1 MRVPAIHALVCAA
14 AVPVAILACVARADD
29 PWPGVAAHYRSG
41 VLGEKVTYRAVNAN
55 ASERSSTVILRI
67 SHAGPAAPVL
77 RLDLGNLIIH
87 ADRERITAAHAGN
100 PAAYFE
106 QTLTD
111 GLTTRVLEETLPTIV
126 MPQLG
131 WAIDRGPHEDA
142 WWDVLGVGRAQL
154 VVDEDA
160 GLNSRVLRIMDQ
172 NGRARLESIVLR
184 QAGQNLALSTMK
196 VAFGAEGG
204 SGGGGDAGTT
214 LELTAV
220 DLAPA
225 DIGDVSSWAIS
236 TEKRTR
242 VERLADLRPIPGDV
256 GVGDACPAMGLIT
269 KSIEG
274 WSFADAVTRLTTQ
287 NPQPSGPAWIA
298 LLVRVPDGPP
308 PPVLAQAVRGLDGL
322 VREFSIQRMQGIR
335 NSPRLEAHEVAVL
348 ELGEVN
354 AQRVAE
360 LSRLETVGAD
370 SMSERLF
377 STTGRA
383 VFRRIAPEAV
393 AAILVL
399 DEHQRIAGVVRLDG
413 RMVDADTIAGE
424 VRRIISTPAA
434 EPENKPPA
442 QDSAGGGGGQ

>member
-14 AVPVAILACVARADD
+14 LVPVAIVACVARADD
-29 PWPGVAAHYRSG
+29 PWPGVAAHYQSG

-55 ASERSSTVILRI
+55 ASERSSTVILRV
-67 SHAGPAAPVL
+67 SHEGPSAPVV

-87 ADRERITAAHAGN
+87 ADSTRIIAAHAGN

-106 QTLTD
+106 RTLTE
-111 GLTTRVLEETLPTIV
+111 GLTTRVLEETLPSIV

-131 WAIDRGPHEDA
+131 WAIGRGPHEDA
-142 WWDVLGVGRAQL
+142 WWDILGVGRAQL
-154 VVDEDA
+154 VVDEDP
-160 GLNSRVLRIMDQ
+160 GLDSGVLRIMDQ
-172 NGRARLESIVLR
+172 RGQARLESVVLR
-184 QAGQNLALSTMK
+184 DVGPNLALASVK
-196 VAFGAEGG
+196 VAFGAGE
-204 SGGGGDAGTT
+204 AGTT

-225 DIGDVSSWAIS
+225 DVGDVASWSIS
-236 TEKRTR
+236 TENRTR

-256 GVGDACPAMGLIT
+256 AVGDACPAMGLIT
-269 KSIEG
+269 QSIEG
-274 WSFADAVTRLTTQ
+274 WSFADAVGRLTGQ

-298 LLVRVPDGPP
+298 FLVRVPDGPP

-348 ELGEVN
+348 ELGEVS

-360 LSRLETVGAD
+360 LSRLQTVGAD
-370 SMSERLF
+370 SMGERLF

-383 VFRRIAPEAV
+383 VFRRIAPQAA

-424 VRRIISTPAA
+424 VRRIISTRAA
-434 EPENKPPA
+434 EPENKAPA
-442 QDSAGGGGGQ
+442 QDSAGDGGGQ